1 MALFSNFAV
10 VVLALTLSPCTCA
23 KHLSNYANMLVR
35 SVHAKQHESIASN
48 DPAKLQDSSVN
59 TDSSQEADISKDKC
73 TMAPESRFDCGR
85 DRLLSQSEC
94 EERGCCYF
102 PLPNLAGPPWCFYP
116 SMYPGYKMGPLTPTT
131 QGQTATLTRDNPS
144 YLPRDISSLSLE
156 VIEETASCLHLTVST
171 SHIFFSRA
179 SLIVFHVQPFKL

>member
-1 MALFSNFAV
+1 MALFCNFAV
-10 VVLALTLSPCTCA
+10 VVILTFALALSPCTFA
-23 KHLSNYANMLVR
+23 KRLSNYANGLVR
-35 SVHAKQHESIASN
+35 SVRAEQHEITIHQSLARN
-48 DPAKLQDSSVN
+48 DPTTSQDRAVN
-59 TDSSQEADISKDKC
+59 TEADISKDNKC

-102 PLPNLAGPPWCFYP
+102 PISNSTGPPWCFYP

-131 QGQTATLTRDNPS
+131 RGQTATLTRDNPS

-156 VIEETASCLHLTVST
+156 VTEETASCLHLTVSKIT
-171 SHIFFSRA
+171 F
-179 SLIVFHVQPFKL
+179 